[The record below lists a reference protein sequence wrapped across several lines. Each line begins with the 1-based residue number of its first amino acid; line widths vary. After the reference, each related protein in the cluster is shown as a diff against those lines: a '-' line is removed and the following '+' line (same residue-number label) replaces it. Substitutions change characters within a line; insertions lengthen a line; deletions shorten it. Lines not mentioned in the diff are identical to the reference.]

1 MIGVGAKR
9 KGRRD
14 GALVR
19 MVRVGCG
26 GAVVLCGRVRVAGGA
41 PWEVRAGGGG
51 VWVVRVGSD
60 EGVDGGVGGGEGT

>member
-1 MIGVGAKR
+1 MSGLWWV
-9 KGRRD
+9 
-14 GALVR
+14 
-19 MVRVGCG
+19 G
-26 GAVVLCGRVRVAGGA
+26 GAVVQCGWVRVAGGA